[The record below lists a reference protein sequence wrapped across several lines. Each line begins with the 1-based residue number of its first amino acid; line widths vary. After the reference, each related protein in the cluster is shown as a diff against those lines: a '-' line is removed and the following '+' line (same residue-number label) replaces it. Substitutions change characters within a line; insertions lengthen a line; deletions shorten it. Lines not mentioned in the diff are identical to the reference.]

1 MGTGLGQFSV
11 VGGKKKRPPHVCN
24 AYCKKNGC
32 KENRGTN
39 AGGEPVYRADS
50 MAKPGLGV
58 VSE

>member
-1 MGTGLGQFSV
+1 MSTGYV
-11 VGGKKKRPPHVCN
+11 VGLDPKKKPKHVCT

-50 MAKPGLGV
+50 MKSGGLG
-58 VSE
+58 EL